1 MKLKTTM
8 MILDMRTF
16 KILFLF
22 CLLSCSAV
30 QAGEYRVF
38 FLERDASG
46 VHGRRA
52 DEPDAP
58 YEASISAP
66 SAAAARR
73 MVLHDDPD
81 AVQIIIHWNG
91 VTEPSAAEVSA
102 LKKESRRSDVEATK
116 AMNRLQNAL
125 GKPHVASVWYNEENN
140 TYNWVGPKL
149 GRQMSEPANEFLSE
163 VGPYF

>member
-1 MKLKTTM
+1 MKA
-8 MILDMRTF
+8 F
-16 KILFLF
+16 KILFLL

-30 QAGEYRVF
+30 HAGEYRVF
-38 FLERDASG
+38 WLDRSASG

-81 AVQIIIHWNG
+81 AVQIIIHFNG
-91 VTEPSAAEVSA
+91 VGEPSAAEVA
-102 LKKESRRSDVEATK
+102 AMEKENRRCDAEATK
-116 AMNRLQNAL
+116 AMNRLQDAL
-125 GKPHVASVWYNEENN
+125 GKPHVAKVWYNEENN

>member
-1 MKLKTTM
+1 MKNFKFLIFLGILAITT
-8 MILDMRTF
+8 LGLNVTAHAQR
-16 KILFLF
+16 
-22 CLLSCSAV
+22 A
-30 QAGEYRVF
+30 YRVF

-73 MVLHDDPD
+73 MVLHDDPN
-81 AVQIIIHWNG
+81 AVQIIIHLSG

-102 LKKESRRSDVEATK
+102 VEKENRRSDVEATK
-116 AMNRLQNAL
+116 AMNRLQDAL
-125 GKPHVASVWYNEENN
+125 GKPHVVRVWYNEENN
-140 TYNWVGPKL
+140 KYNWIGPKL